1 MAGTAVDRRQV
12 LAGLVGAVPLLT
24 ARPLSVWAQPLP
36 TVLVPERSAE
46 VVSVIDGDTVTL
58 DSGDQVRLVGMQAPK
73 LPLGRPD
80 FEPWPLAEAARGAL
94 AALVLGRTVS
104 LAHGGRRRDRND
116 RWLAHLVDVET
127 GAWVQGAMLRD
138 GWARVYTFIDN
149 RAAVPEMLAEER
161 AARAALRGIW
171 ADPYY
176 RVRSALDDRWTFD
189 RYELV
194 EGVVVDAARVRGR
207 VYLNFGTNWR
217 DDFTVAIAPEDV
229 ARFRRSGLDPLSL
242 EGRAIRVRG
251 WLYPRNGPMIDAD
264 HPEQIEILDPD

>member
-1 MAGTAVDRRQV
+1 MVGLAVDRRQALV
-12 LAGLVGAVPLLT
+12 ALAGAVPLLT
-24 ARPLSVWAQPLP
+24 ARPMSVWAQSLPPL
-36 TVLVPERSAE
+36 LVPERSAE
-46 VVSVIDGDTVTL
+46 VVAVIDGDTVTL
-58 DSGDQVRLVGMQAPK
+58 DGGDQVRLVGLQAPK

-80 FEPWPLAEAARGAL
+80 FQPWPLAEEARRAL
-94 AALVLGRTVS
+94 AELVLGRTVS
-104 LAHGGRRRDRND
+104 LAFGGRQRDRND
-116 RWLAHLVDVET
+116 RWLAHLVDAQT
-127 GAWVQGAMLRD
+127 GTWVQGAMLRD

-149 RAAVPEMLAEER
+149 RTAVADMLAEER
-161 AARAALRGIW
+161 AARTALRGIW

-176 RVRSALDDRWTFD
+176 RVKSAQEDRWTFD

-217 DDFTVAIAPEDV
+217 DDFTVTIAPEDV
-229 ARFRRSGLDPLSL
+229 ARFRQSGLDPLSL